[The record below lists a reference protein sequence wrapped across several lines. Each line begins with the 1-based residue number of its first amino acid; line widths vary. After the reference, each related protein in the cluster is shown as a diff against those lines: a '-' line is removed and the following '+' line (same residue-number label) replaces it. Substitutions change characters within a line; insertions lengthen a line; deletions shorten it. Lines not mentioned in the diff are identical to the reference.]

1 MSLQF
6 SKSADSEQEIKLD
19 SIMISAVW
27 LCGRAMAGRSAPLEV
42 QTAFV
47 GQGAP
52 IRIEAKNSRGD
63 RLGRIEGSVRNNR
76 FRGFMPIPE
85 EARVGD
91 KAHFE
96 VELPDNS
103 ISGESN
109 KIPVYPP
116 VEVFNLSWSKN
127 EARRG
132 DILTLSADING
143 LRDHDEVKV
152 IIYEYDSDGA
162 HDQIVELPATVRS
175 NRIELR
181 WEYEYHEDTDG
192 ILTQEEL
199 DEYGG
204 SYNPPEYFFTVKVEG
219 TEYGA
224 EQDSGLLTFKDWI
237 EISLEDGEGRPLPD
251 KRYRLRLAD
260 GSERSGTL
268 NSLGLARE
276 ENLPPGELEISFED
290 DDGQF
295 HSDDDSQELDSDGET
310 QEEEADDSTQEEED

>member
-1 MSLQF
+1 MPLQF
-6 SKSADSEQEIKLD
+6 NKSADSEQEIKLD
-19 SIMISAVW
+19 SIMISAAW
-27 LCGRAMAGRSAPLEV
+27 LCGRAIAGQSAPLEV

-63 RLGRIEGSVRNNR
+63 RLGRIEGTVRNNR
-76 FRGFMPIPE
+76 YRGFMPIPE
-85 EARVGD
+85 GARVGD

-116 VEVFNLSWSKN
+116 VEVFNLSWSED

-181 WEYEYHEDTDG
+181 WEYEYHEDTDE
-192 ILTQEEL
+192 ILTQAEL
-199 DEYGG
+199 DRYGSG
-204 SYNPPEYFFTVKVEG
+204 YNPPEYFFTVKVEG

-224 EQDSGLLTFKDWI
+224 EQDSGLLTFRDWI
-237 EISLEDGEGRPLPD
+237 EITLADEGGTPVPDEEYVLHLP
-251 KRYRLRLAD
+251 D
-260 GSERSGTL
+260 GSERRGNL
-268 NSLGLARE
+268 NSMGYAKEEGVAPGNVMIEFPGLERV
-276 ENLPPGELEISFED
+276 
-290 DDGQF
+290 
-295 HSDDDSQELDSDGET
+295 DSQS
-310 QEEEADDSTQEEED
+310 EEGS